1 MKRFISLV
9 LVVLFCLTA
18 CNTGRIPVREPI
30 EYEGKGFYTVITHF
44 DMLFSTSVSELVD
57 ASDLVVRTELV
68 ADLGA
73 FNVSEMLTKKGYTNV
88 GVNTICTFYELK
100 VTEVIKGDVSKGD
113 TIVIRIFG
121 GTYNDTLYTSNYSE
135 KLTYDFEYILFLCE
149 SIFAEMP
156 YELTNPAQA
165 YLPLRE
171 QSLSLNTKISKLSL
185 FKNGQSASSIINTI
199 KKNMSSPVV
208 LAEKKANEELQRA
221 RNSLIWQSYVGFTL
235 YKDGYTGEPIRY
247 SIRGDTYFAGETINA
262 FLRAITL
269 VGKLEGTP
277 SNQIYHVGI
286 FDNEGIYMT
295 ISLTDN
301 AVLCRTG
308 ADLYTGEDTYA
319 WYTYNAKPTGNMFYP
334 NAKTVTA
341 IYNEIANS

>member
-1 MKRFISLV
+1 MKRFISLM
-9 LVVLFCLTA
+9 LVVLFWLAA
-18 CNTGRIPVREPI
+18 CNTERIPILEPI
-30 EYEGKGFYTVITHF
+30 EYEGESFFTANSSGYI
-44 DMLFSTSVSELVD
+44 LFSTSVRELAD
-57 ASDLVVRTELV
+57 ASDLIVRAELV

-73 FNVSEMLTKKGYTNV
+73 FNVSEMLTEKGYANV
-88 GVNTICTFYELK
+88 GFNTIFTFYELK

-113 TIVIRIFG
+113 TIVIRIWG
-121 GTYNDTLYTSNYSE
+121 GLYNDTLYTDNYSE
-135 KLTYDFEYILFLCE
+135 KLSDDFGYILFLCE
-149 SIFAEMP
+149 SIFDEMP

-165 YLPLRE
+165 YLPLKE
-171 QSLSLNTKISKLSL
+171 QSLSLNTKISELSL

-247 SIRGDTYFAGETINA
+247 SIRGETYFAGETINA

-308 ADLYTGEDTYA
+308 ADLYTGEGTYA